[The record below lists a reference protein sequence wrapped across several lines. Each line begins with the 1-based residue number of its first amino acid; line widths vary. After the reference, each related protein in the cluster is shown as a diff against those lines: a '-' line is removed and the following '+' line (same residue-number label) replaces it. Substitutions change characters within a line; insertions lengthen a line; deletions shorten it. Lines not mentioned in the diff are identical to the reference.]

1 MTNPPVVL
9 IVDDQPHVRLP
20 LEYLV
25 RSIPGVQVLTA
36 GNGVEA
42 VALAV
47 KHRPLLVMLD
57 VMMPLMDGYAAAQ
70 QIRQVWGDHPGQIW
84 FLTARGSNLD
94 TDQAKA
100 VGAAQFIT
108 KPFDPDRVVSLVR
121 QLLAARCESSGTDS
135 ALVAGGRE
143 LPSP

>member
-1 MTNPPVVL
+1 MTNPPTVL

-25 RSIPGVQVLTA
+25 RSIPGVQVLSA
-36 GNGVEA
+36 GNGMEA

-47 KHRPLLVMLD
+47 KHRPLLVLLD
-57 VMMPLMDGYAAAQ
+57 VMMPLLDGYAAAQ
-70 QIRQVWGDHPGQIW
+70 QIRQAWGDHPGQIW

-94 TDQAKA
+94 LDQAKS

-108 KPFDPDRVVSLVR
+108 KPFDPDRVVSLIR
-121 QLLAARCESSGTDS
+121 QLLATYRESSGTDP
-135 ALVAGGRE
+135 APVAGGRE
-143 LPSP
+143 FPSS